1 MSFVG
6 TGGEKKR
13 IDRLIGRIR
22 SRHATSKFQCPQS
35 VNADDFIVL
44 IIEFSFEPA
53 CDRVESKNFTA
64 SELPNDDL
72 TAKFSEIRRS
82 ERQSPGSIKP
92 VALLQAQKQAAARGK
107 DVNKAEPGAKI
118 YEGFR
123 FVLLRVGNVQV
134 APNVLHI
141 ERSEYLRD
149 LLIFESVLAMFII
162 EFGLTDFNRIKVCVV
177 NRYFPC
183 FQISDIKNRCPSTS
197 AMVAPVR
204 TDLVDPGTF

>member
-13 IDRLIGRIR
+13 IVRLIGRIR

-72 TAKFSEIRRS
+72 TAKFSEIRRI
-82 ERQSPGSIKP
+82 ELQYTRSIIP
-92 VALLQAQKQAAARGK
+92 VTVLQEPKQMIDRG
-107 DVNKAEPGAKI
+107 
-118 YEGFR
+118 
-123 FVLLRVGNVQV
+123 
-134 APNVLHI
+134 
-141 ERSEYLRD
+141 
-149 LLIFESVLAMFII
+149 
-162 EFGLTDFNRIKVCVV
+162 
-177 NRYFPC
+177 
-183 FQISDIKNRCPSTS
+183 
-197 AMVAPVR
+197 
-204 TDLVDPGTF
+204 